1 MLERTK
7 SQQQGRKDSI
17 VEKREIYSH
26 LKNICFVKIGY
37 LYLNIDFTEFLRKN
51 GEHNLEIT
59 EFLCRK
65 TFVKVIPSL
74 ICNLI

>member
-51 GEHNLEIT
+51 GEHNVRRNYRIFMPQNFRESNSFT
-59 EFLCRK
+59 
-65 TFVKVIPSL
+65 
-74 ICNLI
+74 NM